1 MLRRCLLTHIIAI
14 VLTVLACAPV
24 TAGPLEDATVAVGRG
39 DYPTALRLFRP
50 LADQGNSY
58 AQHSLSAMYAK
69 GIGVPQDYAEAIKWL
84 RLAAD
89 KGLAIAQ
96 NDMGIMY
103 RQGWGVVQ
111 DNTEAVSWFR
121 RAADQD
127 FMPAQ
132 NNLGDMYA
140 VGLGI
145 PRDYGEAIKWFRRAA
160 EQDSPY
166 AQNIL
171 GIAYE
176 HGLFL
181 QQSDADALAWYRR
194 AANKIYDSSHLTLI
208 HGPQYNLAAMY
219 ASGRGTSK
227 DNVQA
232 YMWFTLA
239 AKLGDIRSPDT
250 LGVGSFGP
258 LKATALEQRERVAVL
273 MTSAEIAEGEKLAR
287 GWSPHPVVF
296 ITPQAK

>member
-1 MLRRCLLTHIIAI
+1 MLRRCPIAHVVAI

-24 TAGPLEDATVAVGRG
+24 IAGPLEDAIATASRG
-39 DYPTALRLFRP
+39 DYPNALRLFRT

-58 AQHSLSAMYAK
+58 AQHNLAAMYAK
-69 GIGVPQDYAEAIKWL
+69 GIGVRQDYGEAIKLL
-84 RLAAD
+84 RLAAE

-103 RQGWGVVQ
+103 RQGWGVAR
-111 DNTEAVSWFR
+111 DDAEAVNWFR

-140 VGLGI
+140 MGFGV
-145 PRDYGEAIKWFRRAA
+145 PRDYGEAVKWFRLSA

-171 GIAYE
+171 GIVSE
-176 HGLFL
+176 HGFSV
-181 QQSDADALAWYRR
+181 QQSDADAFAWYRR
-194 AANKIYDSSHLTLI
+194 AANKVYDSSHLTLM
-208 HGPQYNLAAMY
+208 HSPQYNLAAMY
-219 ASGRGTSK
+219 ASGRGIPK

-232 YMWFTLA
+232 YMWFALA
-239 AKLGDIRSPDT
+239 AKLGDVKSPDL
-250 LGVGSFGP
+250 LGVALFGAS
-258 LKATALEQRERVAVL
+258 KETALERRDTVAAL
-273 MTSAEIAEGEKLAR
+273 MTSAEIAEGEKLAQE
-287 GWSPHPVVF
+287 WSPHPIMV
-296 ITPQAK
+296 IKPQAK

>member
-1 MLRRCLLTHIIAI
+1 MIRRILI
-14 VLTVLACAPV
+14 VCTAAAPLAFLAAPCA
-24 TAGPLEDATVAVGRG
+24 TAGPLEDAVAAARHG
-39 DYPTALRLFRP
+39 DFPNALRLFMP

-58 AQHSLSAMYAK
+58 AQHSIAAMYAK
-69 GIGVPQDYAEAIKWL
+69 GVGVPQDYVEAVKWL

-89 KGLAIAQ
+89 KGLPIAQ
-96 NDMGIMY
+96 NDLGIMY
-103 RQGWGVVQ
+103 RQGWGVTANPV
-111 DNTEAVSWFR
+111 EAVNWFR

-140 VGLGI
+140 MGFGS
-145 PRDYGEAIKWFRRAA
+145 PGFGEAIKWFRLAA

-176 HGLFL
+176 HGLSVH
-181 QQSDADALAWYRR
+181 QSDTDAFEWYRR
-194 AANKIYDSSHLTLI
+194 AANKMYDSSQLTLM
-208 HGPQYNLAAMY
+208 HGPQYDLATMY
-219 ASGRGTSK
+219 ASGRGVAK
-227 DNVQA
+227 NNVQA

-239 AKLGDIRSPDT
+239 ASLGDVRSPDSRGAI
-250 LGVGSFGP
+250 LFG
-258 LKATALEQRERVAVL
+258 ASRETSLEQRNKLATS

-287 GWSPHPVVF
+287 EWSPRRIVL
-296 ITPQAK
+296 IRPQPK

>member
-1 MLRRCLLTHIIAI
+1 MLRRCPLTQIVAI
-14 VLTVLACAPV
+14 VLTVLACVPA
-24 TAGPLEDATVAVGRG
+24 TAGPLEDAAVAVGRG
-39 DYPTALRLFRP
+39 DYPTALRLFRS
-50 LADQGNSY
+50 LADQGNSH

-89 KGLAIAQ
+89 KGLPIAQ
-96 NDMGIMY
+96 NDLGVMY
-103 RQGWGVVQ
+103 RQGWGVARDSAQ
-111 DNTEAVSWFR
+111 AVNWFR
-121 RAADQD
+121 RAADLD

-132 NNLGDMYA
+132 NNLGDIYA
-140 VGLGI
+140 VGLGV
-145 PRDYGEAIKWFRRAA
+145 PRDYGEAVKWFRLAA

-171 GIAYE
+171 GIASE
-176 HGLFL
+176 HGFFL
-181 QQSDADALAWYRR
+181 QQSDADALTWYRR
-194 AANKIYDSSHLTLI
+194 AANKIYDSSHLTLM

-239 AKLGDIRSPDT
+239 AKLGDVKSPDT
-250 LGVGSFGP
+250 LGVASFGSS
-258 LKATALEQRERVAVL
+258 KETALEQRDRVAAL
-273 MTSAEIAEGEKLAR
+273 MTSAEIAEAEKLAR

>member
-1 MLRRCLLTHIIAI
+1 MPRRCPVTQIVAIILA
-14 VLTVLACAPV
+14 VLACAPA
-24 TAGPLEDATVAVGRG
+24 TAGPLEDAAVAFGHG
-39 DYPTALRLFRP
+39 DYPTALRLFRS

-69 GIGVPQDYAEAIKWL
+69 GVGVPQDYAEAIKWL

-89 KGLAIAQ
+89 KGLPIAQ
-96 NDMGIMY
+96 NDMGVMY
-103 RQGWGVVQ
+103 RQGWGVVRDSTQ
-111 DNTEAVSWFR
+111 AVNWFR
-121 RAADQD
+121 RAADLD

-140 VGLGI
+140 VGFGI
-145 PRDYGEAIKWFRRAA
+145 TRDYGEAVKWFRLAA

-166 AQNIL
+166 ALNIL

-176 HGLFL
+176 HGLSL
-181 QQSDADALAWYRR
+181 QQSDADALTWYRR
-194 AANKIYDSSHLTLI
+194 AANKIYDSSHLTLM

-239 AKLGDIRSPDT
+239 AKLGDVRSPEP
-250 LGVGSFGP
+250 LGVASFGSS
-258 LKATALEQRERVAVL
+258 KETALEQRDRVAAL